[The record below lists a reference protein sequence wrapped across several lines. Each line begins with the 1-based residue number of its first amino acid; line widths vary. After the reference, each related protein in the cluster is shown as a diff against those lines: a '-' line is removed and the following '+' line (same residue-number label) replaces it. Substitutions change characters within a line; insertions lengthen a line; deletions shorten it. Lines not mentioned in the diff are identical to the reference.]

1 MVMPMG
7 SSVPPTLYEDL
18 QKNFKKLMFVYN
30 VYGMTGTYVIFNLI
44 KCASGW
50 CRKNPE
56 IKPPT

>member
-30 VYGMTGTYVIFNLI
+30 VYGMTGTYYVIFNLI
-44 KCASGW
+44 KCAW
-50 CRKNPE
+50 CSKNPE

>member
-44 KCASGW
+44 KCAW
-50 CRKNPE
+50 CSKNPE